1 MLNMNKITRLIIVIL
16 ALLLVT
22 IGSCKKLSDNAANS
36 TNEPQPSHPTGTING
51 LFSVSDSTMIY
62 FSKGNLQYRASTDVW
77 RFAENQWDTI
87 GFDNSNIS
95 DDYDGWIDLF
105 GWGTGNNPTLSSG
118 ADNDYPTYSEWGD
131 NNISNGAGSIWRTM
145 TGSEWTYLFKQ
156 RITNSGLRFA
166 KATIDGING
175 AIILPDDWTSDY
187 FILNNTNTT
196 GGDFALN
203 TISKSEWNNSLE
215 PHGAVFLPA
224 GGFRFVNSVY
234 DANIDA
240 CYWTST
246 PYYDEFALYSFVD
259 NIAGNIS
266 IDGPRHAGICVRL
279 VCDYE

>member
-1 MLNMNKITRLIIVIL
+1 MLNMNKITKLIIVIL

-62 FSKGNLQYRASTDVW
+62 FSKGNLQYHASTDVW

-215 PHGAVFLPA
+215 PHGAVFIPA

>member
-1 MLNMNKITRLIIVIL
+1 MKNITKISIIILSLSLIAI
-16 ALLLVT
+16 A
-22 IGSCKKLSDNAANS
+22 GCKKSSDNAANS

-224 GGFRFVNSVY
+224 GGSRFVNSVY

-266 IDGPRHAGICVRL
+266 IDGPRHAGISVRL

>member
-1 MLNMNKITRLIIVIL
+1 MKNITKISIIILSLSLIAI
-16 ALLLVT
+16 A
-22 IGSCKKLSDNAANS
+22 GCKKSSDNAANS

-175 AIILPDDWTSDY
+175 AIILPDDWTNDY

-224 GGFRFVNSVY
+224 GGSRFVNSVY

-266 IDGPRHAGICVRL
+266 IDGPRHAGISVRL